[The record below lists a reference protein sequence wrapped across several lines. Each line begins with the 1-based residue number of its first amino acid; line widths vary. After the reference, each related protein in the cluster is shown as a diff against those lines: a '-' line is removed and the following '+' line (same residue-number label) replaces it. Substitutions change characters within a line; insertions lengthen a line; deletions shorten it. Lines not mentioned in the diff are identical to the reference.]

1 LVTTGRH
8 HWPGASATCSK
19 HVDDDDADDDH
30 EDVNDGDGDGDDEL
44 TLHSSTVCAFMSA
57 HFAFYTCQV
66 GQQTGQQHWAAPLA
80 STAGQGSADTDWPR
94 NWSIAR
100 WTLPALTVHKLFT
113 DKLTKEAQF

>member
-1 LVTTGRH
+1 MVTSGRH
-8 HWPGASATCSK
+8 HWPGALATCSK

-44 TLHSSTVCAFMSA
+44 TLHSSMCVHECTLRVLYLPSWPANWTA
-57 HFAFYTCQV
+57 TR
-66 GQQTGQQHWAAPLA
+66 AAPLA

-94 NWSIAR
+94 NSAR

-113 DKLTKEAQF
+113 NQLTKEAQF

>member
-1 LVTTGRH
+1 
-8 HWPGASATCSK
+8 
-19 HVDDDDADDDH
+19 
-30 EDVNDGDGDGDDEL
+30 L